1 MLPPLTSNKLYHR
14 NLQDLLSELSELNST
29 SEEGNAIINEL
40 CNVLEN
46 SLVATNSELVATRRD
61 NEVITDIINKNITDD
76 EERESLHKLLNL
88 VQTSISENISFGKR
102 ISDGFKKMLIDSK
115 DTSFI
120 GSMRSGFMDSLPPG
134 MQSLIGGLGNKLFNN
149 NPSADIEERL
159 KKNIREQLLRERES
173 KTKSD
178 TFQKTN
184 VTEVFKE
191 NTSFVPVNNDYIED
205 IKNTIVNEIKLL
217 HNSLTDEEKTEFINA
232 INEKD
237 SIIEY
242 VKSSLEEFGLDES
255 QQEDANTIVEK
266 VFESL
271 NDSNYRDKENL
282 EVYQRETIKSY
293 STIEE
298 QQTESNEI
306 LKDIRNLLS
315 TNNTDNDGSIFDSL
329 LNRINPFNRLNRN
342 SNIPN
347 NVPKSQMP
355 KTTNTPKPQQSGGK
369 PSIQGVNTKGGGV
382 VNNVKNVFGSFMD
395 TAKNFVKNPVF
406 NIAKSFLTNPLTI
419 FAGLAAGGAMASKKG
434 FDKLQE
440 MKLDTVI
447 NPFDSDS
454 TYMSEDALQEASGYG
469 FINLADMGVSHT
481 GEIVDQEKY
490 DAYKKAEELSQQTH
504 AMKQQDT
511 SIIPESLWGSENF
524 GIRTWGTDNAE
535 ILSTYLP
542 EKEYEQFVNEQI
554 RKYTPERIN
563 ERLLAGYGFV
573 DGDIHKYGKHI
584 VQNKETGEY
593 EGFKSD
599 DERKAFYEDKDAVSS
614 RVSRSRYNQLKI
626 IDEARSNEQKFLLN
640 DGSFKSTN
648 QLWNYNGYEDRYQH
662 IMNGMTDDEV
672 SNILSTTQGKFPEF
686 LSDDEKKVLADTS
699 LSDREKAQK
708 LEIIKLEGS
717 FNTLL
722 KYREAFFQSKNRR
735 GYDGSTINAEPEY
748 QHSIPLSRGI
758 SLDSV
763 YKDTSQFK
771 LVNPPHES
779 STFMPDLI
787 VKNGDIQSSL
797 QNTDKSSIV
806 GDENIQLTQGSTN
819 ISSSDA
825 ISQISN
831 GDMSRQPRQGKP
843 INPIIGTQ
851 SSSKTNSSTQ
861 NTANNITNVTNH
873 YHNNTTPAQ
882 NITPQQ
888 LVNGASALSIHGGN
902 MRN

>member
-46 SLVATNSELVATRRD
+46 SLVATNSELVATRRE
-61 NEVITDIINKNITDD
+61 NEFITDIIDKNITDD

-102 ISDGFKKMLIDSK
+102 ITNGFKKMLIDSK

-149 NPSADIEERL
+149 PSADIEERL

-173 KTKSD
+173 KTQSE

-191 NTSFVPVNNDYIED
+191 NTSFVPVNSDYIED

-217 HNSLTDEEKTEFINA
+217 HNNLSDEEKTEFINA

-255 QQEDANTIVEK
+255 QQEDVNSIIET

-329 LNRINPFNRLNRN
+329 LNRINPFNRLDRK

-347 NVPKSQMP
+347 NVPKSQTP
-355 KTTNTPKPQQSGGK
+355 KTTNNPKPQQSGGK

-382 VNNVKNVFGSFMD
+382 VNNAKNAFGGFMD
-395 TAKNFVKNPVF
+395 MAKNFVKNPVF
-406 NIAKSFLTNPLTI
+406 NVVKSFLTNPLTI
-419 FAGLAAGGAMASKKG
+419 FSGLVAGGAMASKKG

-440 MKLDTVI
+440 MNLDTVI

-454 TYMSEDALQEASGYG
+454 TYMSEDDLQEASGYG
-469 FINLADMGVSHT
+469 FINLADMGVSAT
-481 GEIVDQEKY
+481 GDIVDQKKY
-490 DAYKKAEELSQQTH
+490 DDYKKAEEVSRQTY

-511 SIIPESLWGSENF
+511 SIIPKSLWGSENF
-524 GIRTWGTDNAE
+524 GTRTMGTDNAD
-535 ILSTYLP
+535 ILSTYLS
-542 EKEYEQFVNEQI
+542 EKDYETFVNTQI

-573 DGDIHKYGKHI
+573 DGDMLKYGNHI
-584 VQNKETGEY
+584 VKNKETGEY

-599 DERKAFYEDKDAVSS
+599 DERKAFYEDKNAVGSM
-614 RVSRSRYNQLKI
+614 VSRRMYPQLSV
-626 IDEARSNEQKFLLN
+626 IDKARSNEQRFLLD

-662 IMNGMTDDEV
+662 IMNDMTDDEV
-672 SNILSTTQGKFPEF
+672 YHILTTTQGTFPEF
-686 LSDDEKKVLADTS
+686 LSDNEKIVLNDNS

-708 LEIIKLEGS
+708 LELIKLENS
-717 FNTLL
+717 FNHLL
-722 KYREAFFQSKNRR
+722 DRREVFFQSENRR
-735 GYDGSTINAEPEY
+735 GYDGSSVNAEPEY
-748 QHSIPLSRGI
+748 QRSIPLSRGI

-763 YKDTSQFK
+763 SNTSHFK
-771 LVNPPHES
+771 LVNPPFS
-779 STFMPDLI
+779 S
-787 VKNGDIQSSL
+787 GDIQSPV
-797 QNTDKSSIV
+797 QNVDKSSII
-806 GDENIQLTQGSTN
+806 GDEIMQSIQGSAN

-825 ISQISN
+825 ITQISN
-831 GDMSRQPRQGKP
+831 GDMSRQPRQSKS

-851 SSSKTNSSTQ
+851 SSSKTNSSSTQ

-873 YHNNTTPAQ
+873 YHNNTAPAQ
-882 NITPQQ
+882 NIAPQQ
-888 LVNGASALSIHGGN
+888 LVNGASALSTHGGN